1 MATVKTLVAALFL
14 AVVSGS
20 QPPGRLFV
28 HMSPG
33 FEVIVDGAAT
43 GLTTADVGG
52 KIIDVNPGS
61 HHVVVRSS
69 DGREGS
75 FDVTIE
81 SGQTRDVTLSPLGLR
96 RKLVASDEPS
106 SLHIV
111 CVPEDCSVTLGEK
124 HTEMTVEAVPAGQY
138 PLAVTRGTSTLRM
151 NADIPA
157 NTIVTVEANFTAGTI
172 RVTDSRRR
180 ARRLVLTEAND
191 ALTALAVPPQWKGAI
206 RGALPAG
213 IYIANASI
221 IGNGVKVT
229 MRVPSEDVAV
239 SMIRGIARSNA
250 FTNISV
256 PSQPRREGTAWI
268 LDLIFDFPAGR

>member
-1 MATVKTLVAALFL
+1 MIHQAWLIPFLETGWIAYLSTTDAVCYHDGHRSLDAYKSGPIHEVPIHSDDAAL
-14 AVVSGS
+14 
-20 QPPGRLFV
+20 
-28 HMSPG
+28 
-33 FEVIVDGAAT
+33 
-43 GLTTADVGG
+43 
-52 KIIDVNPGS
+52 
-61 HHVVVRSS
+61 
-69 DGREGS
+69 
-75 FDVTIE
+75 
-81 SGQTRDVTLSPLGLR
+81 RD
-96 RKLVASDEPS
+96 E
-106 SLHIV
+106 
-111 CVPEDCSVTLGEK
+111 
-124 HTEMTVEAVPAGQY
+124 
-138 PLAVTRGTSTLRM
+138 
-151 NADIPA
+151 
-157 NTIVTVEANFTAGTI
+157 GTI

-180 ARRLVLTEAND
+180 ARRLTVAEAND
-191 ALTALAVPPQWKGAI
+191 ALTTLAVPPQWKGAI